1 MRFGKNNF
9 TSYEKGIEKEWM
21 LANGRSAF
29 SGSTMIGANSRKYHA
44 LLIAALKSPD
54 ERYMILPKVEEKF
67 ISNKIEYPLTT
78 TKFNDEVIEGFKNL
92 QSFSYDGIPE
102 YKYFINGT
110 TIRKRVFLE
119 KGKNT
124 AVIEY
129 LIKGNKNGGEI
140 KLIPYMAFRN
150 PGDVS
155 EAENLNFKKKNIIN
169 GFKLN
174 PTLKEEINIKIFT
187 IGGRVSSKNESITKE
202 VYYDVD
208 KSTGDDYLERYYIP
222 GKLTIDINPYEEKK
236 VYFVCTIEDGEINP
250 EEIVFREEKRIKELR
265 NIFKD
270 DNRTIAKLLP
280 IAADQFIVDR
290 DSINSKTVLAGYPW
304 FLDWGR
310 DTMIALTGVSMST
323 DRLDDTKDILR
334 SFSLY
339 EKNGLIPNM
348 FPDFGQDPF
357 YNTVDASLWYIHAI
371 YMYLL
376 YKDDIEE
383 LNFVK
388 KELYK
393 TIKNII
399 KAYKE
404 GTDFSIKMDKDYLI
418 SAGNGLDQVTWMDVR
433 ANGIVVTPRHGK
445 PVEINALWYNALKIS
460 ALLAKKFGD
469 KDYEEYEELAEKVK
483 ISFNEKFWNEKDQ
496 CLYDVVNDEESDNAI
511 RPNQA
516 YAISLPFTMLP
527 REKEEKVIEKIYDEL
542 YTPFGLRSLDR
553 GNEDYK
559 KVYVGELT
567 DRDMAYH
574 QGTVWSFPLG
584 AFLSGYFKVNEYSE
598 EAREFIDD
606 ALKEME
612 SHIED
617 GCLGG
622 IAEIFDGDAPHHG
635 RGCYNQAWGVG
646 EILRVYYEC
655 VRGNIKNLEKAH
667 NHIFN

>member
-110 TIRKRVFLE
+110 TIKKRVFLE

-150 PGDVS
+150 PGHVS

-187 IGGRVSSKNESITKE
+187 VGGRVSSKNESITKE

-236 VYFVCTIEDGEINP
+236 VYFVCTIEDEDINP
-250 EEIVFREEKRIKELR
+250 EEIVFKEEKRIKELR
-265 NIFKD
+265 DIFKD

-280 IAADQFIVDR
+280 ISADQFIVDR

-304 FLDWGR
+304 FLDWG
-310 DTMIALTGVSMST
+310 
-323 DRLDDTKDILR
+323 K
-334 SFSLY
+334 
-339 EKNGLIPNM
+339 
-348 FPDFGQDPF
+348 
-357 YNTVDASLWYIHAI
+357 
-371 YMYLL
+371 
-376 YKDDIEE
+376 
-383 LNFVK
+383 
-388 KELYK
+388 
-393 TIKNII
+393 
-399 KAYKE
+399 
-404 GTDFSIKMDKDYLI
+404 
-418 SAGNGLDQVTWMDVR
+418 
-433 ANGIVVTPRHGK
+433 
-445 PVEINALWYNALKIS
+445 
-460 ALLAKKFGD
+460 
-469 KDYEEYEELAEKVK
+469 
-483 ISFNEKFWNEKDQ
+483 
-496 CLYDVVNDEESDNAI
+496 
-511 RPNQA
+511 
-516 YAISLPFTMLP
+516 
-527 REKEEKVIEKIYDEL
+527 
-542 YTPFGLRSLDR
+542 
-553 GNEDYK
+553 
-559 KVYVGELT
+559 
-567 DRDMAYH
+567 
-574 QGTVWSFPLG
+574 
-584 AFLSGYFKVNEYSE
+584 
-598 EAREFIDD
+598 
-606 ALKEME
+606 
-612 SHIED
+612 
-617 GCLGG
+617 
-622 IAEIFDGDAPHHG
+622 
-635 RGCYNQAWGVG
+635 
-646 EILRVYYEC
+646 EIL
-655 VRGNIKNLEKAH
+655 
-667 NHIFN
+667 

>member
-1 MRFGKNNF
+1 MRFGKNSF

-44 LLIAALKSPD
+44 ILIAALKSPD
-54 ERYMILPKVEEKF
+54 ERYMILPKVSEKF
-67 ISNKIEYPLTT
+67 ISNNIEYPLTT
-78 TKFNDEVIEGFKNL
+78 TKYKDEVIEGYKNL
-92 QSFSYDGIPE
+92 QSFNYDGIPE

-110 TIRKRVFLE
+110 TINKRVFLQ

-129 LIKGNKNGGEI
+129 KIKGNKNGGEL
-140 KLIPYMAFRN
+140 KLIPFMSFRN
-150 PGDVS
+150 PGEIS
-155 EAENLNFKKKNIIN
+155 EDCNLNFNKEDIKG
-169 GFKLN
+169 GFLLN
-174 PTLKEEINIKIFT
+174 PKLKEDLNIKVFIT
-187 IGGRVSSKNESITKE
+187 DGRISSRNESITKE
-202 VYYDVD
+202 VFYDVD
-208 KSTGDDYLERYYIP
+208 KSTGDDYLDRYYIP

-236 VYFVCTIEDGEINP
+236 VYFVCTIEEGSIDAEDIVKS
-250 EEIVFREEKRIKELR
+250 EEERISLLR
-265 NIFKD
+265 NTFKD
-270 DNRTIAKLLP
+270 DNRTLAKLLP
-280 IAADQFIVDR
+280 ISADQFIVDR

-310 DTMIALTGVSMST
+310 DTMIALTGVAMAT
-323 DRLDDTKDILR
+323 GRLDDTKDILR

-348 FPDFGQDPF
+348 FPDFGQEPL

-371 YMYLL
+371 YTYLL
-376 YKDDIEE
+376 YKNDENE
-383 LNFVK
+383 LEFVK
-388 KELYK
+388 NELYK

-399 KAYKE
+399 KAYRE

-418 SAGNGLDQVTWMDVR
+418 NAGSGLDQVTWMDVR

-460 ALLAKKFGD
+460 ALLAEKFGD
-469 KDYEEYEELAEKVK
+469 EEYKDYLELAEKVK
-483 ISFNEKFWNEKDQ
+483 KSFNEKFWNEKDE
-496 CLYDVVNDEESDNAI
+496 CLYDVVNDIESDSAI

-527 REKEEKVIEKIYDEL
+527 KEKEEKVIEKIYNEL
-542 YTPFGLRSLDR
+542 YTSFGLRSLNKS
-553 GNEDYK
+553 NEDYK
-559 KVYVGELT
+559 NVYIGELV
-567 DRDMAYH
+567 DRDMSYH

-584 AFLSGYFKVNEYSE
+584 AFLSGYFKVNGYSE
-598 EAREFIDD
+598 EAKEFVDE

-617 GCLGG
+617 QCLAG
-622 IAEIFDGDAPHHG
+622 IAEIFDGDAPHNA

-646 EILRVYYEC
+646 EMLRVYYEC
-655 VRGNIKNLEKAH
+655 IRGNFKNLEKAH
-667 NHIFN
+667 NLIFN